1 MVGTVLSLLYDEM
14 VRIWCYRWTAIIT
27 AIVLFVAG
35 AAYIVRMPDN
45 YDAWAQIYVPR
56 QTSLS
61 AAAANVSLGAEYGG
75 TYVVQKTLLNDQNLG
90 KVAEQLNPTLSRLDP
105 AQRQAAILSLRNK
118 IEVVP
123 DAGDGFTEFHYTAT
137 NPVKAYNVVRLLLA
151 QFVSS
156 TQDRAQRDFSQADV
170 FLDSQIAIYQRKLN
184 ESQQKIAAFHARY
197 GDSAALATDTAEE
210 ADAASDVENARAAY
224 TAALARDGSSA
235 DSPVQGQIAALEDRI
250 AALRLQYTDQYP
262 DVIAARQQL
271 AQLQQRAASQAN
283 RAGGNS
289 AVTVARGQLAAAQA
303 RLRRAR
309 FRPSL
314 PPQIAAQEADLKRT
328 DDMLRNAYQELLA
341 RREAAQMSLAVYG
354 ANNSAKFQ
362 VTNQPTIPAAPSGP
376 NRPLLLLLAVVAAI
390 AGGVGA
396 AYLRG
401 AITGVFVAPRELEE
415 AFQLPVIGTISWE
428 QTWHTGEVAQSSR
441 HVAVFVTFGIILL
454 VATVLI
460 SVSTSPWLQ
469 ATFQQYST
477 TLFQG
482 FVK

>member
-27 AIVLFVAG
+27 AIVVFVAG
-35 AAYIVRMPDN
+35 AAFIVRMPDS

-61 AAAANVSLGAEYGG
+61 AAAANVSLGAEYGS

-90 KVAEQLNPTLSRLDP
+90 KVAEQLNPMLSSLTP
-105 AQRQAAILSLRNK
+105 ADRQAAILSLRNR
-118 IEVVP
+118 ITIRP
-123 DAGDGFTEFHYTAT
+123 DDGDGFTEFHYTAG
-137 NPVKAYNVVRLLLA
+137 NPAKAYNVVRLLLA
-151 QFVSS
+151 QFVSG
-156 TQDRAQRDFSQADV
+156 TQDRAQRDFNQADV

-184 ESQQKIAAFHARY
+184 ESQAKLAAFHQRY
-197 GDSAALATDTAEE
+197 GDTAAVATDSAEE
-210 ADAASDVENARAAY
+210 ADAASDVENARATY
-224 TAALARDGSSA
+224 TAALARDGLGTPA
-235 DSPVQGQIAALEDRI
+235 QAQIQALEDRI
-250 AALRLQYTDQYP
+250 ATLRLQYTDQYP

-271 AQLQQRAASQAN
+271 AQLQQRSTSKSGDSPAVAA
-283 RAGGNS
+283 
-289 AVTVARGQLAAAQA
+289 ARGQLAAAQS

-314 PPQIAAQEADLKRT
+314 PPQIAAQEADLRRT

-354 ANNSAKFQ
+354 ANNSSKFQ

-390 AGGVGA
+390 AGGIGA

-441 HVAVFVTFGIILL
+441 HVAVLVTFGIILL

>member
-27 AIVLFVAG
+27 AIILFVAG
-35 AAYIVRMPDN
+35 AAYVARMPDN

-90 KVAEQLNPTLSRLDP
+90 KVAEQLNPALARLEP
-105 AQRQAAILSLRNK
+105 AARQSAILSLRNK
-118 IEVVP
+118 IEIVP
-123 DAGDGFTEFHYTAT
+123 DGGDGFTEFHYTAT
-137 NPVKAYNVVRLLLA
+137 SPVRAYRVVQLLLA

-156 TQDRAQRDFSQADV
+156 TQTRAQSDFSQADV
-170 FLDSQIAIYQRKLN
+170 FLDSQISIYQRKLN
-184 ESQQKIAAFHARY
+184 ESQQKLISFHQRY
-197 GDSAALATDTAEE
+197 GNQAITTDSDEE
-210 ADAASDVENARAAY
+210 ASAASDLENARAVY
-224 TAALARDGSSA
+224 SAALARDGNA
-235 DSPVQGQIAALEDRI
+235 SPAQAQIAAVEDRI

-271 AQLQQRAASQAN
+271 AQLQQRATQASK
-283 RAGGNS
+283 AGDNS
-289 AVTVARGQLAAAQA
+289 AVASARGQLAAAQA

-309 FRPSL
+309 FRPTL
-314 PPQIAAQEADLKRT
+314 PPQIAAQEADLKRN
-328 DDMLRNAYQELLA
+328 DDMLRNAYQELLS

-362 VTNQPTIPAAPSGP
+362 VTNQPTIPATPSGP
-376 NRPLLLLLAVVAAI
+376 NRPLFLGLALIAAL
-390 AGGVGA
+390 AGGIGA
-396 AYLRG
+396 GYLRG

-428 QTWHTGEVAQSSR
+428 QTWHTGEAVQSSR
-441 HVAVFVTFGIILL
+441 NVAVFVTFGVILL
-454 VATVLI
+454 VATVLV

-469 ATFQQYST
+469 ALFQQYT
-477 TLFQG
+477 GPLFQG
-482 FVK
+482 FMR

>member
-14 VRIWCYRWTAIIT
+14 VRIWCYRWTAITT

-35 AAYIVRMPDN
+35 AAFIVGMPDN

-61 AAAANVSLGAEYGG
+61 AAAANVSLGAEYGS

-90 KVAEQLNPTLSRLDP
+90 KVAEQLNPALSRLDP
-105 AQRQAAILSLRNK
+105 AKRQAAVLALRNK
-118 IEVVP
+118 ITIVP
-123 DAGDGFTEFHYTAT
+123 DGGDGFTEFHYTASS
-137 NPVKAYNVVRLLLA
+137 PAKAYNVVRLLLA

-156 TQDRAQRDFSQADV
+156 TQDRAQHDFSQADV

-184 ESQQKIAAFHARY
+184 ESQQKLIAFHQRY
-197 GDSAALATDTAEE
+197 GDTTAVTTDTSEE

-224 TAALARDGSSA
+224 TAALARDGA
-235 DSPVQGQIAALEDRI
+235 GTPAQAQIAALEDRI

-271 AQLQQRAASQAN
+271 AQLQQRTAQAGRNGDSAAVA
-283 RAGGNS
+283 A
-289 AVTVARGQLAAAQA
+289 ARGQLAAAQA

-309 FRPSL
+309 FRPTL
-314 PPQIAAQEADLKRT
+314 PPQIAAQEADLRRT

-354 ANNSAKFQ
+354 ANNSSKFQ
-362 VTNQPTIPAAPSGP
+362 VTNQPTIPATPSGP
-376 NRPLLLLLAVVAAI
+376 NRPLLLLLAVLAAI

-428 QTWHTGEVAQSSR
+428 QTWHTGEVVQSSR
-441 HVAVFVTFGIILL
+441 NVAVFVTFGVILL
-454 VATVLI
+454 VATVLV

-469 ATFQQYST
+469 AIFHQYST

>member
-14 VRIWCYRWTAIIT
+14 VRIWCYRWTAITT

-35 AAYIVRMPDN
+35 AAFIVGMPDN

-61 AAAANVSLGAEYGG
+61 AAAANVSLGAEYGS

-90 KVAEQLNPTLSRLDP
+90 KVAEQLNPALSRLDP
-105 AQRQAAILSLRNK
+105 AKRQAAILSLRNK

-123 DAGDGFTEFHYTAT
+123 DGGDGFTEFHYTAT
-137 NPVKAYNVVRLLLA
+137 SPVKAYNVVRLLLV

-170 FLDSQIAIYQRKLN
+170 FLDSQISIYQRKLN

-210 ADAASDVENARAAY
+210 ADAASDVENARATY
-224 TAALARDGSSA
+224 TAALARDGGG
-235 DSPVQGQIAALEDRI
+235 DSPAQGQIAALEDRI

-271 AQLQQRAASQAN
+271 AQLQQRAAQTT
-283 RAGGNS
+283 RTGGNS
-289 AVTVARGQLAAAQA
+289 AVAAARGQLAAAQA

-309 FRPSL
+309 FRPTL

-354 ANNSAKFQ
+354 ANNSSKFQ
-362 VTNQPTIPAAPSGP
+362 VTNQPTIPATPSGP
-376 NRPLLLLLAVVAAI
+376 NRPLLLLLAVLAAI

-428 QTWHTGEVAQSSR
+428 QTWHTGEVVQSSR
-441 HVAVFVTFGIILL
+441 NVAVIVTFGVILL
-454 VATVLI
+454 VATVLV

-469 ATFQQYST
+469 ATFHQYST

>member
-90 KVAEQLNPTLSRLDP
+90 KVAEQLNPTLSRLSP
-105 AQRQAAILSLRNK
+105 AARQAAILSLRNK

-123 DAGDGFTEFHYTAT
+123 DGGDGFTEFHYTTT

-197 GDSAALATDTAEE
+197 GDSAALQTDSAEE
-210 ADAASDVENARAAY
+210 ADAAGDVENARAAY
-224 TAALARDGSSA
+224 TAALARDGA
-235 DSPVQGQIAALEDRI
+235 NGNPAQGQIAALEDRI

-271 AQLQQRAASQAN
+271 AQLQQRSAQASK
-283 RAGGNS
+283 AGENS
-289 AVTVARGQLAAAQA
+289 AVTTARAQLAAAQA

-309 FRPSL
+309 FRPTL

-354 ANNSAKFQ
+354 ANNSSKFQ
-362 VTNQPTIPAAPSGP
+362 VTNQPTIPATPSGP
-376 NRPLLLLLAVVAAI
+376 NRPLLLLLAVLAAI

-428 QTWHTGEVAQSSR
+428 QTWHTGEVVQSSR
-441 HVAVFVTFGIILL
+441 NVAVFVTFGVILL
-454 VATVLI
+454 VATVLV

-469 ATFQQYST
+469 AIFQQYST